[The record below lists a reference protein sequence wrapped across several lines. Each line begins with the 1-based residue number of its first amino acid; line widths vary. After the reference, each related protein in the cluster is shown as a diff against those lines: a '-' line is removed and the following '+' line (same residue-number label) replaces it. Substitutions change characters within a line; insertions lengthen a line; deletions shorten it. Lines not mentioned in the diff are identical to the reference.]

1 MIQFDKEWLAFMRD
15 LFPKGTQIQC
25 SSEKG
30 RVPALSGELG
40 AVEYIDDSGIFHCAL
55 EDGRILVA
63 AIDEGCFRVDLR
75 EQTEPAG
82 KERHQTLKDRN
93 QNLPECGERHRLQR
107 MAILS
112 VVNSERLPEWA
123 AGILFPPLRSILV
136 LPGEEGKIVE
146 AGALGRSIRRQLHAD
161 HLDCV
166 GDCSENESINIY
178 CDQDAKTKCLPFNRC
193 LHGMNYYG
201 PILINGMHEEDR
213 SLTDLEMANLLQCL
227 DAPFAFQEKRIVSEI
242 NKDTFWELI
251 DQGREQCS
259 QDVYTL
265 AQWLEDRL
273 MELGPEQALNF
284 DYISHA
290 YRAAAYKY
298 GLWNAASILCD
309 GCTDDGFTDF
319 RGWLIAQGRDV
330 YMAALKDPD
339 SLADVPTNRD
349 CCCETLCYVGSYAYE
364 ELTGRDINQDFDPDI
379 SRALAE
385 QIKPDIVYGEGIG
398 YPYTW
403 SETAAY
409 LPKLCAKYMAPEE
422 LAWLIGQHNDTW
434 NVTSLEIQE
443 ARKTAQK
450 SKKVQNRGDA
460 R

>member
-82 KERHQTLKDRN
+82 KERHQTLRDRN
-93 QNLPECGERHRLQR
+93 QNLPECGESHRLQR

-339 SLADVPTNRD
+339 SLADVPTDRN
-349 CCCETLCYVGSYAYE
+349 CYCETLCYAGSYAYE
-364 ELTGRDINQDFDPDI
+364 KLTGRDINQDFDPDI

-409 LPKLCAKYMAPEE
+409 LPKLCAKYMEPEE
-422 LAWLIGQHNDTW
+422 LAWRIGQHNDTW